1 MEIPIVKQEHT
12 PVMDTMGPSL
22 RGLPVARRIRTA
34 RDLRGYTQG
43 ETTQRMPAPITTAA
57 LSQIEAGKVQP
68 TLGTLAD
75 LAKALEVPLDF
86 FFLQSA
92 GTEVDGEPATIYFRD
107 LRATPARE
115 RRRAMALAMLLNDL
129 VAAIEHEVR
138 LPAVDLPQA
147 PAEPGVRRETIEA
160 IADDVRRDWHLGGEP
175 IVHVVREI
183 ERHGIPVARL
193 SMGHEKIDAF
203 SVPFEHRPIV
213 LLADDKEN
221 NYVRSR
227 SDSAHE
233 LGHLIMHRCR
243 GDQDRSIEQQAHSFA
258 ASLLF
263 PRSAAIDE
271 LPRRLDRQGWMR
283 LAELKRRWGVSLA
296 SLVRRMRDLR
306 ILSEDDYRNAMK
318 FMSARGWRKTEP
330 GDRELGPA
338 EAPLLLE
345 RALRTIEVRN
355 DITTEE
361 LIERASLPLADT
373 MSLVEATQDR
383 RPIIEL

>member
-1 MEIPIVKQEHT
+1 
-12 PVMDTMGPSL
+12 
-22 RGLPVARRIRTA
+22 
-34 RDLRGYTQG
+34 
-43 ETTQRMPAPITTAA
+43 MPKPITPAA

-68 TLGTLAD
+68 MPGTLAD
-75 LAKALEVPLDF
+75 LAQALEVPLDF
-86 FFLQSA
+86 FFLQLD
-92 GTEVDGEPATIYFRD
+92 GTALDGEPAIIYFRD

-115 RRRAMALAMLLNDL
+115 RRRAMSLAILLSDL

-138 LPAVDLPQA
+138 LPTLELPSV
-147 PAEPGVRRETIEA
+147 PAEPGVLRDAIDA
-160 IADDVRRDWHLGGEP
+160 IADEVRHDWHLGADP

-213 LLADDKEN
+213 LLSDDKEN

-227 SDSAHE
+227 SDAAHE
-233 LGHLIMHRCR
+233 LGHLIMHRSR
-243 GDQDRSIEQQAHSFA
+243 GDRDRTIEQQAHSFA
-258 ASLLF
+258 ASLIL
-263 PRSAAIDE
+263 PRNAALEE
-271 LPRRLDRQGWMR
+271 LPRSLDRHGWMR
-283 LAELKRRWGVSLA
+283 LAELKRRWGLSLA

-306 ILSEDDYRNAMK
+306 LLSEDEYRNAMK
-318 FMSARGWRKTEP
+318 YMSARGWRKTEP

-355 DITTEE
+355 DVTTEE
-361 LIERASLPLADT
+361 LIERASLPLEDT
-373 MSLVEATQDR
+373 MRLVIATKDR